1 VGRTTMRPPSPPG
14 TIAGMSAITREIPA
28 DGYVLGR
35 DEEEYARLRL
45 QARAFEPATGR
56 LLDEVRLGRGASC
69 LDAGCGPGETM
80 RLMAQRVGPTGRV
93 LGIDVDDWLGRQT
106 VKVLHAAGHRQCA
119 FECADVTGE
128 EPLPRAPF
136 DLVYARLLL
145 LHLPDPLP
153 ALRRLWDAVA
163 PGGHLLV
170 QDYDL
175 RSIDVS
181 PPLATMTEFTRV
193 IHAAFTGARR
203 HADLGHRLPLLMAE
217 AGIGWPDGTDVAGRL
232 RPLAECEPE
241 IAGVYRSLLP
251 GALALG
257 ITSEDDA
264 EAWLDAFARDVKR
277 FPYTATL
284 MPLMIGAW
292 KRKISA

>member
-1 VGRTTMRPPSPPG
+1 MTAM
-14 TIAGMSAITREIPA
+14 TRELPA
-28 DGYVLGR
+28 DGYVLAR
-35 DEEEYARLRL
+35 DPEEYERLRL

-56 LLDEVRLGRGASC
+56 LLDEVGLARRARC

-80 RLMAQRVGPTGRV
+80 RLMAQRVGPRGRV
-93 LGIDVDDWLGRQT
+93 VGIDLDERLGAQAIRA
-106 VKVLHAAGHRQCA
+106 LHAAGHRQCTFA
-119 FECADVTGE
+119 RVDIAGE
-128 EPLPRAPF
+128 EPIPGAPF

-181 PPLATMTEFTRV
+181 PPLATLTEFTRV
-193 IHAAFTGARR
+193 IHAAFTGAGR
-203 HADLGHRLPLLMAE
+203 HVDLGHRLPLLMAE
-217 AGIGWPDGTDVAGRL
+217 ADIGWPDGTDVAGRL
-232 RPLAECEPE
+232 RPLAECAAE

-257 ITSEDDA
+257 IVTEDDA
-264 EAWLDAFARDVKR
+264 DAWFDAFARDVKR

-284 MPLMIGAW
+284 MPLMMGAW
-292 KRKISA
+292 KRKLSA

>member
-1 VGRTTMRPPSPPG
+1 
-14 TIAGMSAITREIPA
+14 
-28 DGYVLGR
+28 
-35 DEEEYARLRL
+35 
-45 QARAFEPATGR
+45 
-56 LLDEVRLGRGASC
+56 
-69 LDAGCGPGETM
+69 M
-80 RLMAQRVGPTGRV
+80 RLMAQRVGPAGRV

-119 FECADVTGE
+119 FECVDVAGD
-128 EPLPRAPF
+128 EPIPGTPY

-175 RSIDVS
+175 RGIDVA
-181 PPLATMTEFTRV
+181 PPLDTMNEFRRV
-193 IHAAFTGARR
+193 LQAAFTSACR
-203 HADLGHRLPLLMAE
+203 HVDLGHRLPLLMAE
-217 AGIGWPDGTDVAGRL
+217 ADIGWPDGTDVAGRL
-232 RPLAECEPE
+232 LTLAAAEPE
-241 IAGVYRSLLP
+241 ISAVYRSLLP

-257 ITSEDDA
+257 ITTEEDA
-264 EAWLDAFARDVKR
+264 AAWLDAFARDVKR

-284 MPLMIGAW
+284 MPLMMGAW
-292 KRKISA
+292 KRKLSA

>member
-1 VGRTTMRPPSPPG
+1 MRSRLPPA
-14 TIAGMSAITREIPA
+14 TIARMTAITREISA

-35 DEEEYARLRL
+35 DEREYERLRM

-56 LLDEVRLGRGASC
+56 LLDAVGLGRGASC

-80 RLMAQRVGPTGRV
+80 RLMAQRVGPRGRV
-93 LGIDVDDWLGRQT
+93 IGIDIDDWLGRQT

-119 FECADVTGE
+119 FERVDVAGE
-128 EPLPRAPF
+128 EPIPGAPF

-181 PPLATMTEFTRV
+181 PPLATLTEFTRV
-193 IHAAFTGARR
+193 IHEAFTGAGR
-203 HADLGHRLPLLMAE
+203 HIDLGHRLPLLMAE
-217 AGIGWPDGTDVAGRL
+217 ADIGWPDGTDVTGRL
-232 RPLAECEPE
+232 QPLAECEAE
-241 IAGVYRSLLP
+241 IASVYSSLLP

-257 ITSEDDA
+257 VTTEEDA
-264 EAWLDAFARDVKR
+264 EEWLDAFARDVKR

-284 MPLMIGAW
+284 MPLMMGAW
-292 KRKISA
+292 KRKVSA